1 MTKIFLSPSDQKA
14 NTYASGN
21 TNEAE
26 VCCKIADAVEKHLSQ
41 YKDVS
46 VKNDQLNT
54 MQGRVSASNIFGADV
69 HVCIHTNA
77 CNEHTAGGTRVFY
90 YSETSKGK
98 QIAKCVFDELA
109 PLTPTAPDKMVTYP
123 SLYEIKN
130 AKAPT
135 VYCEC
140 EFHDVPK
147 QADWIL
153 AHIDE
158 IGGAIARGLAKYF
171 NLQKK
176 DEKGTMEITVDCSK
190 YSTIKINLNS

>member
-21 TNEAE
+21 TNEAK

-90 YSETSKGK
+90 YSETSEGK
-98 QIAKCVFDELA
+98 HIAKCVFDELA
-109 PLTPTAPDKMVTYP
+109 PLTPTAPDKMVAYP

-147 QADWIL
+147 QAEWIL

-171 NLQKK
+171 KLELKEDRSVYKVNI
-176 DEKGTMEITVDCSK
+176 DTNK
-190 YSTIKINLNS
+190 YNSVTIEFN